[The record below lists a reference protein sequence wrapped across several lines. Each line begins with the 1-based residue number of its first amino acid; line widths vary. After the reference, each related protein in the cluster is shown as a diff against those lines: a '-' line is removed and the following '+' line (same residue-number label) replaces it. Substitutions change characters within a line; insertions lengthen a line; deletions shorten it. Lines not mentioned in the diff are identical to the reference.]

1 MTKPT
6 IFDNRREFISSQE
19 LAERLNLSTKTIYN
33 WRCNHVIPSD
43 CVAQIG
49 GKLVRYRWS
58 RILAWINQKG
68 D

>member
-1 MTKPT
+1 MTKARL
-6 IFDNRREFISSQE
+6 IDNGIEFISSQE

-33 WRCNHVIPSD
+33 WRCNKVILPD
-43 CVAQIG
+43 CVVKIG

-58 RILAWINQKG
+58 KILVWINQKG

>member
-1 MTKPT
+1 MMKPRL
-6 IFDNRREFISSQE
+6 IDNGIEFISSQE

-33 WRCNHVIPSD
+33 WRCNKVIPPD
-43 CVAQIG
+43 CVVKIG

-58 RILAWINQKG
+58 KILVWINQKG

>member
-1 MTKPT
+1 MIKPKL
-6 IFDNRREFISSQE
+6 IDNGIEFISSQE

-33 WRCNHVIPSD
+33 WRCNKVIPSD
-43 CVAQIG
+43 CVVKIG

-58 RILAWINQKG
+58 KILVWINQKG